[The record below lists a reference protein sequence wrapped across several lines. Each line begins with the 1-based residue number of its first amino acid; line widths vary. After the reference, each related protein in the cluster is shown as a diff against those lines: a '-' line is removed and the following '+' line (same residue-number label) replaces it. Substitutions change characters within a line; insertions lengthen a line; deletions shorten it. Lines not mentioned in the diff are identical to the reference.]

1 MKKEAGTTVRR
12 IVLGESTLATC
23 GAGMNV
29 ERVLCG
35 FECCYI
41 SINNL
46 PQDIKRPE
54 VEELF
59 TSQDVTLFYVAKL
72 RTFGDKAEAKVFV
85 DADAGETFADNL
97 DGMEL
102 RGKTLNI
109 AVDDDAGPN
118 KMGSSARTD
127 VNVLS
132 VSWRQPTRTFS
143 VQCDDASDARKI
155 TSTLHNTI
163 YCGRRIQAELHRSYF
178 FGDTDSVKVSGVPP
192 GVSFKL
198 PEVISD
204 LSDHCYVIDT
214 STRDFDSKAV
224 ERDLRLTVE
233 AMAGYQTYELSP
245 ASSDKVTVEVRIRFT
260 SWDNAKRAHDR
271 LLQPLR
277 PGYPKFFL
285 RLPRKKQIEY
295 SIRIPLAQYRA
306 QKARWDS
313 FGDRD
318 GRRAAFVN
326 VTDNNTDRVLIRV
339 LGDDKKEVGKLRVRV
354 ENLIAGEALDASF
367 WHRSFMGGP
376 GQRILDDISTRTN
389 AYIRCDWKTK
399 SLKFYADG
407 RAKEDALELLKERV
421 DGLNESEFSIS
432 IGRGAVGFFMR
443 KGLAALKN
451 ELGDDAVTLEPTPT
465 PRLIIRGGEEAHR
478 IVDRLL
484 EESRTG
490 FQLHAKN
497 GEDACPV
504 CFDDPSSPVLLGCK
518 HAYCSECISHFL
530 MSASDRKQFPLVCA
544 GDNDN
549 CRVPIS
555 IPLIQRFLSPQQ
567 FDQLLEA
574 AVASYIEK
582 HPEQLQYCTTADCKQ
597 VYRRGMGA
605 HTCPSCFANICT
617 ACNKEAH
624 EGMTCEER
632 EVLDNPAE
640 QERRND
646 QWALSAGAKR
656 CPTCRILVQK
666 TEGCN
671 HMECRCGAH
680 FCWICVQVFDRH
692 TIYEHMRNVHGGI
705 DTPDVPRRIQ
715 VTQPVHANIERI
727 RAIPEGRLPTLRDMA
742 EPFHLQGMMAHL
754 ARTDAGPARA
764 NANERA
770 DYELALRLQREENL
784 RAGLGIH
791 AGVGLG
797 YQLPQGNRQEDRV
810 QEILAQV
817 EETRR
822 RRTDEVARRV
832 EEARRRAEEARGRAE
847 EARRRVEQQRAQ
859 EERGSW
865 CVIM

>member
-1 MKKEAGTTVRR
+1 MKKEAGTTIRR
-12 IVLGESTLATC
+12 IVLGESTLVTC
-23 GAGMNV
+23 GAGMQV

-46 PQDIKRPE
+46 PQDTKRPE

-59 TSQDVTLFYVAKL
+59 TSQDVALFHVVKL
-72 RTFGDKAEAKVFV
+72 RTLGDKVEAKVFV
-85 DADAGETFADNL
+85 DAEAGETFADNL
-97 DGMEL
+97 DGTEL
-102 RGKTLNI
+102 RGKTLDV
-109 AVDDDAGPN
+109 AVDNDAGPN

-127 VNVLS
+127 INVLS
-132 VSWRQPTRTFS
+132 VSWKLPTRSFL
-143 VQCDDASDARKI
+143 VQCDDPTDARKI
-155 TSTLHNTI
+155 ISKLHNTI
-163 YCGRRIQAELHRSYF
+163 YCGRRIQAESHRSYF
-178 FGDTDSVKVSGVPP
+178 FGDSDSVKVSGVPP

-198 PEVISD
+198 PAEISAD
-204 LSDHCYVIDT
+204 LSDHCYITDSVT
-214 STRDFDSKAV
+214 STDHFDSKAV
-224 ERDLRLTVE
+224 ERDLRRTVE
-233 AMAGYQTYELSP
+233 GMAGYQTYELSP
-245 ASSDKVTVEVRIRFT
+245 AGSNKANVEVRVRFT

-271 LLQPLR
+271 LSQPLR
-277 PGYPKFFL
+277 PRYPKLFL
-285 RLPRKKQIEY
+285 RLPKKKPIEY
-295 SIRIPLAQYRA
+295 SIKIPVAQYRA

-313 FGDRD
+313 FHDRD

-367 WHRSFMGGP
+367 WHRTFLGGR
-376 GQRILDDISTRTN
+376 GQRILEDISTRSN

-399 SLKFYADG
+399 SLKVYADG
-407 RAKEDALELLKERV
+407 RAKEDALEFLKERV
-421 DGLNESEFSIS
+421 DGLNGSEFSVA

-451 ELGDDAVTLEPTPT
+451 ELGDDAATLEATPT

-484 EESRTG
+484 EEARTG

-504 CFDDPSSPVLLGCK
+504 CFDEPSSPVLLGCK
-518 HAYCSECISHFL
+518 HAYCSECIGHFL
-530 MSASDRKQFPLVCA
+530 LSASDRKQFPLVCA
-544 GDNDN
+544 GDDDN
-549 CRVPIS
+549 CGVPIS

-574 AVASYIEK
+574 AVTSYIEK
-582 HPEQLQYCTTADCKQ
+582 QPERFQYCTTADCKQ

-656 CPTCRILVQK
+656 CPKCHVFVQK
-666 TEGCN
+666 TDGCN
-671 HMECRCGAH
+671 HMECRCGEH
-680 FCWICVQVFDRH
+680 FCWICVQAFDRQI
-692 TIYEHMRNVHGGI
+692 IYEHMRNVHGGI
-705 DTPDVPRRIQ
+705 DTPDVPRPIQ
-715 VTQPVHANIERI
+715 VTQPVRANQ
-727 RAIPEGRLPTLRDMA
+727 EGRLPNVRDRVEALR
-742 EPFHLQGMMAHL
+742 LRGMRAQP
-754 ARTDAGPARA
+754 DAGPARA

-770 DYELALRLQREENL
+770 DYEYALRLQREENL
-784 RAGLGIH
+784 RAGLGIDV
-791 AGVGLG
+791 GVGLQ
-797 YQLPQGNRQEDRV
+797 YQLLQANRREEEERAQR
-810 QEILAQV
+810 LAQ
-817 EETRR
+817 
-822 RRTDEVARRV
+822 ARLRV
-832 EEARRRAEEARGRAE
+832 EEARRRTEEVRRQAE
-847 EARRRVEQQRAQ
+847 EARRRAEQHVRAQ

>member
-1 MKKEAGTTVRR
+1 MKKEAETTVRR
-12 IVLGESTLATC
+12 IVLGESTLVTC
-23 GAGMNV
+23 GAGMQV

-46 PQDIKRPE
+46 PPDTKRAE
-54 VEELF
+54 IEELF
-59 TSQDVTLFYVAKL
+59 TSEDVGLFYVVKQ
-72 RTFGDKAEAKVFV
+72 RTLGDKVEAKVFV

-97 DGMEL
+97 DGTEL
-102 RGKTLNI
+102 RGKTLDVS
-109 AVDDDAGPN
+109 VDNDAGPN
-118 KMGSSARTD
+118 KMGTSARTD
-127 VNVLS
+127 INVLS
-132 VSWRQPTRTFS
+132 VSWKQPTRTFL
-143 VQCDDASDARKI
+143 VHCHDRSDTHKVI
-155 TSTLHNTI
+155 GKLHNTM
-163 YCGRRIQAELHRSYF
+163 YRGRRIQAELHASYF
-178 FGDTDSVKVSGVPP
+178 LGNTDSVKVSGVPL
-192 GVSFKL
+192 GASFEL
-198 PEVISD
+198 PAEISAD
-204 LSDHCYVIDT
+204 LSAPFYVTDFAG
-214 STRDFDSKAV
+214 STAHFDSKAV
-224 ERDLRLTVE
+224 ERDLRRTVE

-245 ASSDKVTVEVRIRFT
+245 AGSNKIINNVRIRFT

-277 PGYPKFFL
+277 TGYPKFFL
-285 RLPRKKQIEY
+285 QLPRKKPIEY

-313 FGDRD
+313 FHDRD
-318 GRRAAFVN
+318 GRKAAFVN
-326 VTDNNTDRVLIRV
+326 VTENSTDRVLIRV
-339 LGDDKKEVGKLRVRV
+339 LGEDKKEVGKLRVRV

-367 WHRSFMGGP
+367 WHRSFLGAR
-376 GQRILDDISTRTN
+376 GQRVLDDISTRSN

-399 SLKFYADG
+399 SLKVYADG
-407 RAKEDALELLKERV
+407 RAKDVALELLKERV
-421 DGLNESEFSIS
+421 DGLNESEFSVT

-451 ELGDDAVTLEPTPT
+451 ELGDDAATLEPTPT

-530 MSASDRKQFPLVCA
+530 MSAFDRKQFPLVCA

-582 HPEQLQYCTTADCKQ
+582 QPERFQYCTTADCKQ
-597 VYRRGMGA
+597 VYRRGMGVHA
-605 HTCPSCFANICT
+605 CPSCFADICT

-656 CPTCRILVQK
+656 CPACRILVQK

-671 HMECRCGAH
+671 HMECRCGVH
-680 FCWICVQVFDRH
+680 FCWICLQVFERH
-692 TIYEHMRNVHGGI
+692 TIYEHMRTIHGGI

-715 VTQPVHANIERI
+715 VTQPVRANEQI
-727 RAIPEGRLPTLRDMA
+727 RANQEGRLPNFRDVA
-742 EPFHLQGMMAHL
+742 EIIRMR

-764 NANERA
+764 NVNERA
-770 DYELALRLQREENL
+770 DYEYALRLQRQENL
-784 RAGLGIH
+784 RAGLGID
-791 AGVGLG
+791 AGVGLR
-797 YQLPQGNRQEDRV
+797 YQQLVQGNHREERV
-810 QEILAQV
+810 QDMRPIEQARLLTQAEEIGRRLT
-817 EETRR
+817 EEAT
-822 RRTDEVARRV
+822 RRV
-832 EEARRRAEEARGRAE
+832 EELRRRRAEEARRA
-847 EARRRVEQQRAQ
+847 EQQRAQ

>member
-1 MKKEAGTTVRR
+1 MKKEAETTVRR
-12 IVLGESTLATC
+12 IVLGESTLVTC
-23 GAGMNV
+23 GAGMQV

-54 VEELF
+54 IEELF
-59 TSQDVTLFYVAKL
+59 TSQDVALFYVVKL
-72 RTFGDKAEAKVFV
+72 RTWGDKVEAKVFV

-97 DGMEL
+97 DGTEL
-102 RGKTLNI
+102 RGKTLDI

-132 VSWRQPTRTFS
+132 VSWRQPARTFL
-143 VQCDDASDARKI
+143 VQCDDSSDARKI
-155 TSTLHNTI
+155 ISKLHNTI
-163 YCGRRIQAELHRSYF
+163 YCGRRIRAELHQSYF

-198 PEVISD
+198 PEGISTD
-204 LSDHCYVIDT
+204 LSDHCYITDSAT
-214 STRDFDSKAV
+214 STDNFDSKAV
-224 ERDLRLTVE
+224 ERDLRRTVE

-245 ASSDKVTVEVRIRFT
+245 ADSNKVNVEVRIRFT
-260 SWDNAKRAHDR
+260 SWDNTKRAHDR

-306 QKARWDS
+306 QTARWDS
-313 FGDRD
+313 FRERD

-367 WHRSFMGGP
+367 WHRSFMGGR
-376 GQRILDDISTRTN
+376 GQRILEDISTRTD

-399 SLKFYADG
+399 SLKVYADG

-421 DGLNESEFSIS
+421 DGLNESEFSVA
-432 IGRGAVGFFMR
+432 IGRGSVGFFMR

-451 ELGDDAVTLEPTPT
+451 ELGDDAATLEPIPT

-504 CFDDPSSPVLLGCK
+504 CFDEPSSPVLLGCK
-518 HAYCSECISHFL
+518 HTYCSECISHFL

-549 CRVPIS
+549 CGVPIS

-582 HPEQLQYCTTADCKQ
+582 QPERFQYCTTADCKQ

-617 ACNKEAH
+617 ACSKEAH

-646 QWALSAGAKR
+646 EWALSAGAKR

-671 HMECRCGAH
+671 HMECPCGTH
-680 FCWICVQVFDRH
+680 FCWICLQVSDRA

-715 VTQPVHANIERI
+715 VTEPVHVNR
-727 RAIPEGRLPTLRDMA
+727 EGRLRTWRDIA
-742 EPFHLQGMMAHL
+742 EANRLQGMRAQL
-754 ARTDAGPARA
+754 AGTGAGPARA

-770 DYELALRLQREENL
+770 DYEYALRLQREENL
-784 RAGLGIH
+784 RAGLGVD
-791 AGVGLG
+791 AGVGLQ
-797 YQLPQGNRQEDRV
+797 YQQLLQANRQEDRV

-822 RRTDEVARRV
+822 RRTDDAARRV
-832 EEARRRAEEARGRAE
+832 EEARRRAEEARRRAE
-847 EARRRVEQQRAQ
+847 EAGRRAEQQLRAQ